1 MTQPGQPAAR
11 RRAPMRV
18 AAIDCGTNAIRLLI
32 AELHTDA
39 GAPRLV
45 DVHRELRI
53 IRLGEGVDATGT
65 ITTQAIDRAWSALS
79 DYTAVI
85 RASGVLAGRM
95 VATSAARD
103 AANAD
108 EFADMVRST
117 LGWEPEVLTGVQEAE
132 LGFLG
137 AVSHLDPRGGDVLL
151 VDIGGGST
159 ELVAGR
165 PSGDG
170 VQITGSVSV
179 DIGSVRIT
187 ERILTADPPGP
198 DQRAAAQAWSS
209 QVINDGLDRIDISRV
224 RRVVAVAGTALTVA
238 AAVLGHTLLDPKALE
253 GADVPIA
260 GIDRATTFLLRAPRA
275 QRAMLRY
282 LHPGRVDV
290 IGGGAMI
297 LRTVADELARRI
309 GVQAIAVSEHD
320 ILDGLALSLAPLVG

>member
-1 MTQPGQPAAR
+1 
-11 RRAPMRV
+11 MRV

-32 AELHTDA
+32 AELHTG
-39 GAPRLV
+39 GARPRLV
-45 DVHRELRI
+45 DVRRELRI
-53 IRLGEGVDATGT
+53 IRLGEGVDATGM

-85 RASGVLAGRM
+85 RASGVLTGRM

-108 EFADMVRST
+108 EFAYMVRST
-117 LGWEPEVLTGVQEAE
+117 LGWEPEVLTGIQEAE

-137 AVSHLDPRGGDVLL
+137 AVNDLDARGGDVLL

-159 ELVAGR
+159 EMVAGR
-165 PSGDG
+165 PSDDG
-170 VQITGSVSV
+170 ARITGSVSV

-187 ERILTADPPGP
+187 ERILTGDPPTAE
-198 DQRAAAQAWSS
+198 QLASAQAWTS
-209 QVINDGLDRIDISRV
+209 QMVTAGLDRIDLTGV

-238 AAVLGHTLLDPKALE
+238 AAALGHTLLDPKALE
-253 GADVPIA
+253 GASVPVG
-260 GIDRATTFLLRAPRA
+260 GIDRATTFLLGARRA

-297 LRTVADELARRI
+297 LRTVADQLSRRI
-309 GVQAIAVSEHD
+309 DVQAITVSEHD
-320 ILDGLALSLAPLVG
+320 ILDGLALSLAPLLG